1 MADTENYNPY
11 SYIETTGVVVTDTSK
26 VKEQV
31 QKEYQKALGEDL
43 DLNDSTPQGR
53 LIEAETIARKR
64 TIENMALL
72 ANMFNKN
79 QAFGIFLDS
88 LASVFGIDRIG
99 ATRTRVTCTLSG
111 EEGTVVPANA
121 QVQDTNGNLYYLE
134 NKVEIDEE
142 GTATGV
148 FLAMNKGA
156 IDCQAN
162 TVTQIV
168 TAVLG
173 WTSVSNSSAGITG
186 LDGESDNSLRQQ
198 FSVKQYS
205 GDGQSKNV
213 ENKVLQVDDV
223 IDCLVLENETNASKT
238 VEGIVIATP
247 HSIYVCVDGGE
258 DNAVAQAIYQ
268 AKSGGCAYGADG
280 TNTPTASNLITKSV
294 NNTTVIFA
302 RPSTKEI
309 EVKVTLASGQATN
322 DMKAK
327 VKQAITQYVG
337 GNIEQVEGLRIG
349 TFVSPFEIAS
359 AITIQIP
366 EIYISQVEI
375 KVKNVGS
382 FSTATISVNANEKA
396 TIDEEDITVL

>member
-31 QKEYQKALGEDL
+31 QKEYQKALGENL

-88 LASVFGIDRIG
+88 LASVFGIERIG

-134 NKVEIDEE
+134 NKVEIGEE

-173 WTSVSNSSAGITG
+173 WTSVNNSSAGITG
-186 LDGESDNSLRQQ
+186 LEGESDNSLRQQ

-247 HSIYVCVDGGE
+247 HSIYVCVDGGTDSE
-258 DNAVAQAIYQ
+258 VAQAIYQ
-268 AKSGGCAYGADG
+268 SKSGGCAYGADG
-280 TNTPTASNLITKSV
+280 TNTPVASNLISTSV

-337 GNIEQVEGLRIG
+337 GNVEQVEGLRIG
-349 TFVSPFEIAS
+349 TSVSPFEIAS

>member
-1 MADTENYNPY
+1 MADNYQ
-11 SYIETTGVVVTDTSK
+11 YIETTGVVVPDTSK

-31 QKEYQKALGEDL
+31 QAEFKSALGQDL
-43 DLNDSTPQGR
+43 DISDSTPQGR

-64 TIENMALL
+64 TIENMAML

-88 LASVFGIDRIG
+88 LASMFGIERVG
-99 ATRTRVTCTLSG
+99 ATRTRVTCTCT
-111 EEGTVVPANA
+111 GTANTTIPANA
-121 QVQDTNGNLYYLE
+121 QAKDTNGNIYYLE
-134 NKVEIDEE
+134 NEVVIGDG
-142 GTATGV
+142 GTATGE
-148 FLAMNKGA
+148 FLAIEKGA
-156 IDCQAN
+156 IECQAN
-162 TVTQIV
+162 TLNQIV

-173 WTSVSNSSAGITG
+173 WEEVTNTSAGITG

-205 GDGQSKNV
+205 GDGQAENV
-213 ENKVLQVDDV
+213 QNKVLQVEDV

-238 VEGIVIATP
+238 VKGIVIATP
-247 HSIYVCVDGGE
+247 HSIYICVDGGN
-258 DNAVAQAIYQ
+258 DTAVAQAIYQ
-268 AKSGGCAYGADG
+268 SKSGGCSYGADS
-280 TNTPTASNLITKSV
+280 TNTPIPANLISTSV
-294 NNTTVIFA
+294 NNTTVKFA
-302 RPSTKEI
+302 RPTTKAI

-349 TFVSPFEIAS
+349 TSVSPFEIAS

-375 KVKNVGS
+375 RVKNSGDS
-382 FSTATISVNANEKA
+382 YATSTISVNANEKA
-396 TIDEEDITVL
+396 TIDEGDITVE

>member
-1 MADTENYNPY
+1 MDNYE
-11 SYIETTGVVVTDTSK
+11 YITNTGVIVPDTSE
-26 VKEQV
+26 VKADV
-31 QKEYQKALGEDL
+31 QEEFKNALGQDL
-43 DLNDSTPQGR
+43 DTSDSTPQGR
-53 LIEAETIARKR
+53 LIEVETIARKR

-88 LASVFGIDRIG
+88 LASVFGIERIG
-99 ATRTRVTCTLSG
+99 ATRTRVTCTCT
-111 EEGTVVPANA
+111 GTANTTIPANA
-121 QVQDTNGNLYYLE
+121 QVKDTNGNIYYLE
-134 NKVEIDEE
+134 NEIEIGDG
-142 GTATGV
+142 GTADGQ
-148 FLAMNKGA
+148 FLCITKGA
-156 IDCQAN
+156 IECQAN

-173 WTSVSNSSAGITG
+173 WTSVNNSSAGITG
-186 LDGESDNSLRQQ
+186 LEGESDNSLRQQ

-223 IDCLVLENETNASKT
+223 IDCLALENETNASKT

-294 NNTTVIFA
+294 NNTTVKFA
-302 RPSTKEI
+302 RPETKQIEI
-309 EVKVTLASGQATN
+309 KVTLSSGQATN
-322 DMKAK
+322 DMKEK
-327 VKQAITQYVG
+327 VKKATTQYVG
-337 GNIEQVEGLRIG
+337 GNVEQVDGLRIG
-349 TFVSPFEIAS
+349 TAVSPFEIAS
-359 AITIQIP
+359 AITVQIP